1 MVMIM
6 LECRP
11 IRQSHF
17 YFYLEIDYEKEHV
30 TALNYR
36 HRKFEQY
43 ERKLSRKSSI
53 QA

>member
-1 MVMIM
+1 MVIIM
-6 LECRP
+6 LQCP
-11 IRQSHF
+11 MRQSHF
-17 YFYLEIDYEKEHV
+17 SFYLEIDYEKEHV